1 MIAATNTWAPLP
13 TALVIRDNAED
24 SAALWAMTPAERID
38 AMWNGCLTLS
48 QLTEWSGR
56 RPDEVPRLGGELA
69 YIVMRTPGWDEPR
82 VARDTNLVQLP
93 QRRRTD
99 RAAA

>member
-1 MIAATNTWAPLP
+1 MIAATQTRVPLP
-13 TALVIRDNAED
+13 TALVIRDSAED
-24 SAALWAMTPAERID
+24 SAALWAMTPAERIE
-38 AMWNGCLTLS
+38 AMWAGRLTLS

-69 YIVMRTPGWDEPR
+69 YIVMRTPEWDEPR
-82 VARDTNLVQLP
+82 VVHNTNVVQLP
-93 QRRRTD
+93 QRRRSD

>member
-1 MIAATNTWAPLP
+1 MIAATQTRAPLP
-13 TALVIRDNAED
+13 TALVIRDSAED
-24 SAALWAMTPAERID
+24 SAALWTMTPAERIE
-38 AMWNGCLTLS
+38 AMWAGRLTLS

-69 YIVMRTPGWDEPR
+69 YIVMRTPEWDEPH
-82 VARDTNLVQLP
+82 VARDTNVVQLP
-93 QRRRTD
+93 QRRSND